1 MNVQTLH
8 TVSLNETQQRLLN
21 DFQHHFPLSS
31 NPYAEIAEQLGIS
44 EQEVLQHLKEL
55 SNQKVISRV
64 GPVFRPHSIGRS
76 TLATLHVPAIR
87 LAEVANYIS
96 SLPEV
101 NHNYE
106 REHHFNLWFVITTID
121 EEHLEDI
128 LNEIEEETGLSV
140 ISLPMLEDYHIDL
153 GFKLCF

>member
-8 TVSLNETQQRLLN
+8 TVSLNETQKSLLN
-21 DFQHHFPLSS
+21 DFQHHFPLSP

-55 SNQKVISRV
+55 SNQKVISRI

-76 TLATLHVPAIR
+76 TLATIHVPAIR

-96 SLPEV
+96 GLPEV

-106 REHHFNLWFVITTID
+106 REHYFNLWFVVTTIN

-128 LNEIEEETGLSV
+128 LKEIEEETGLSV
-140 ISLPMLEDYHIDL
+140 VSLPMLEDYHIDL

>member
-8 TVSLNETQQRLLN
+8 TVSLNETQKRLLN
-21 DFQHHFPLSS
+21 DFQRHFPLSS
-31 NPYAEIAEQLGIS
+31 NPYADIAEQLGIS
-44 EQEVLQHLKEL
+44 EQEVIQHLKEL
-55 SNQKVISRV
+55 SKQKVISRI
-64 GPVFRPHSIGRS
+64 GAVFRPHSIGRS
-76 TLATLHVPAIR
+76 TLATIHVPAIR

-106 REHHFNLWFVITTID
+106 REHYFNLWFVITAID
-121 EEHLEDI
+121 EEHLEEV
-128 LNEIEEETGLSV
+128 LNEIEEEVGLPV